1 MSFSVTWEKEVE
13 YQGRQFKIS
22 GESTFQWVDNGI
34 GPYEYWGCKGNDVRM
49 ECEWQSD
56 ENVLLTEFRD
66 EDSCEET
73 LIGDDEES
81 LIDIIRQRYDV
92 CEYINNQAEEYD
104 GDY

>member
-1 MSFSVTWEKEVE
+1 MSFSITWEKEVE

-73 LIGDDEES
+73 LIEDED
-81 LIDIIRQRYDV
+81 LINKIRDLDEV
-92 CEYINNQAEEYD
+92 CIYINDQAEEYD
-104 GDY
+104 EV